1 MGRAVRASGPQ
12 PPSFPALRRHFAL
25 IGPFRMEEAPT
36 KNVGAFARKRIGFAT
51 PEHPGRISAPRRGT
65 PRKSGDA
72 VHVGR
77 SGRVAMVIGVRDKLF
92 GSSGQAGFTLVELL
106 IVILIVGILSA
117 VALPLYLGY
126 TSDARLAEAKALA
139 GSAMTSLSGCVQIK
153 GSGGNCVVSEVQQRV
168 GLDTAGKT
176 YDGRWLVS
184 TAQLSVSGTPP
195 ALLGTITVSG
205 VAGKNTDG
213 LSLAMFAETSGVT
226 LRCDT
231 TSVTPPASTS
241 SGNAC

>member
-1 MGRAVRASGPQ
+1 
-12 PPSFPALRRHFAL
+12 
-25 IGPFRMEEAPT
+25 
-36 KNVGAFARKRIGFAT
+36 
-51 PEHPGRISAPRRGT
+51 
-65 PRKSGDA
+65 
-72 VHVGR
+72 
-77 SGRVAMVIGVRDKLF
+77 MVIGVRDRLF

-153 GSGGNCVVSEVQQRV
+153 GSGGNCVVSEIQQRV
-168 GLDTAGKT
+168 GLSSVGIT
-176 YDGRWLVS
+176 YDGRWS
-184 TAQLSVSGTPP
+184 ITTAQLTVSGTPP
-195 ALLGTITVSG
+195 SLTGTIMVSG

-231 TSVTPPASTS
+231 TTTTPPASTS